1 MKFEFLGLILF
12 LGSIFLSRSINKKAN
27 RRLDQEKKAQLI
39 DLFSNNSKRYIIL
52 LIIVVLTIIGFNT
65 NIMNPFVIS
74 LGFFSFLIYLF
85 IFNILRVT
93 KKLMENN
100 FPTEYI
106 KEVKKASFIRLFG
119 ISAMLLFLVFRL

>member
-12 LGSIFLSRSINKKAN
+12 LGSIFLARSINEKAN
-27 RRLDQEKKAQLI
+27 KKLDQEKKAQLI

-65 NIMNPFVIS
+65 NIMNPFIIS

-85 IFNILRVT
+85 IISILRVT
-93 KKLMENN
+93 KKLKENN

>member
-1 MKFEFLGLILF
+1 MKFEFLGFILF
-12 LGSIFLSRSINKKAN
+12 LGSIFLSRSINEKAN
-27 RRLDQEKKAQLI
+27 RKLDQEKKAQLI